1 MSTVLIHGLT
11 SRIEAIPN
19 WPEGPFQI
27 RDFPILYSAARPQIE
42 HLKSYAATLGPL
54 RNLGPDDQAQLD
66 AWAAEF
72 FMIDAYRKPIE
83 WRSATARVAV
93 EICYAHC
100 TVRLHGENF
109 RQEMARIRAS
119 S

>member
-11 SRIEAIPN
+11 ARTEAIPN

-27 RDFPILYSAARPQIE
+27 RDFPILYSAARVQIE
-42 HLKSYAATLGPL
+42 HLKSYAAALGQL
-54 RNLGPDDQAQLD
+54 RDLGADDQAQLD
-66 AWAAEF
+66 TWAAEF
-72 FMIDAYRKPIE
+72 FKIDAYRKPIA
-83 WRSATARVAV
+83 WRPAAAKVAL

-109 RQEMARIRAS
+109 HQEMARIRANS
-119 S
+119 